1 MKTPFAGLFS
11 SMKCIGWGEGRM
23 ERGGEGGGGL
33 QWTFGKMFPD

>member
-23 ERGGEGGGGL
+23 ERGGEGGGL
-33 QWTFGKMFPD
+33 TMDIWQNVS